1 MIRKL
6 FLILAVFT
14 LTACKLNEDKK
25 ITDFNQNPE
34 IESAIYKKHFFEK
47 ELLDAGEM
55 EVDVVGEKTLFEGSQ
70 VPIQTEK
77 FPEPYY
83 VNYIFDADKD
93 LLDLAFILNEGMV
106 ADGEELP
113 ETIFVYIEY
122 NNEQNEI
129 ITLTQ
134 ENVSGDDVGYVGL
147 FEEEWKDLAKE
158 YTQFVDS
165 VN

>member
-34 IESAIYKKHFFEK
+34 IESSIYKKHFFEK

-83 VNYIFDADKD
+83 VNS
-93 LLDLAFILNEGMV
+93 LVLN
-106 ADGEELP
+106 
-113 ETIFVYIEY
+113 
-122 NNEQNEI
+122 
-129 ITLTQ
+129 
-134 ENVSGDDVGYVGL
+134 YVGWNRL
-147 FEEEWKDLAKE
+147 ALSGLVEIRAIYLKNSIDLTAFEDDLELEWEKLHSKA
-158 YTQFVDS
+158 
-165 VN
+165 

>member
-6 FLILAVFT
+6 ILLLAVFS
-14 LTACKLNEDKK
+14 LTTCKFDEVEKVR
-25 ITDFNQNPE
+25 DFNQNPD
-34 IESAIYKKHFFEK
+34 IKSAIYKEHFFEK
-47 ELLDAGEM
+47 ELLDEGEM
-55 EVDVVGEKTLFEGSQ
+55 EVDVVDEKTVFEGSK
-70 VPIQTEK
+70 VPVRTEK
-77 FPEPYY
+77 FPKPYY
-83 VNYIFDADKD
+83 VNYIFNTDED
-93 LLDLAFILNEGMV
+93 LLELAFILTEGMV

>member
-1 MIRKL
+1 
-6 FLILAVFT
+6 
-14 LTACKLNEDKK
+14 
-25 ITDFNQNPE
+25 
-34 IESAIYKKHFFEK
+34 
-47 ELLDAGEM
+47 
-55 EVDVVGEKTLFEGSQ
+55 
-70 VPIQTEK
+70 
-77 FPEPYY
+77 
-83 VNYIFDADKD
+83 
-93 LLDLAFILNEGMV
+93 MV

-129 ITLTQ
+129 ITLTH

>member
-1 MIRKL
+1 
-6 FLILAVFT
+6 
-14 LTACKLNEDKK
+14 
-25 ITDFNQNPE
+25 
-34 IESAIYKKHFFEK
+34 
-47 ELLDAGEM
+47 
-55 EVDVVGEKTLFEGSQ
+55 
-70 VPIQTEK
+70 
-77 FPEPYY
+77 
-83 VNYIFDADKD
+83 
-93 LLDLAFILNEGMV
+93 MV

>member
-14 LTACKLNEDKK
+14 LTDCKFNEDKK

-47 ELLDAGEM
+47 ELLDEDEM
-55 EVDVVGEKTLFEGSQ
+55 EVDVVGEKTLYEGSQ

-83 VNYIFDADKD
+83 VNS
-93 LLDLAFILNEGMV
+93 LVLN
-106 ADGEELP
+106 
-113 ETIFVYIEY
+113 
-122 NNEQNEI
+122 
-129 ITLTQ
+129 
-134 ENVSGDDVGYVGL
+134 YVGWNRL
-147 FEEEWKDLAKE
+147 SLSGLVEIRAIYLKNSIDLTAFEDDLELEWEKLHSKA
-158 YTQFVDS
+158 
-165 VN
+165 

>member
-14 LTACKLNEDKK
+14 LTDCKFNEDKK

-47 ELLDAGEM
+47 ELLDEGKM
-55 EVDVVGEKTLFEGSQ
+55 GVDVVGEKTLYEGSQ

-83 VNYIFDADKD
+83 VNS
-93 LLDLAFILNEGMV
+93 LVLN
-106 ADGEELP
+106 
-113 ETIFVYIEY
+113 
-122 NNEQNEI
+122 
-129 ITLTQ
+129 
-134 ENVSGDDVGYVGL
+134 YVGWNRL
-147 FEEEWKDLAKE
+147 ALSGLVEIRAIYLKNSIDLTAFEDDLELEWEKLHSKA
-158 YTQFVDS
+158 
-165 VN
+165 

>member
-14 LTACKLNEDKK
+14 LTDCKFNEVKK

-47 ELLDAGEM
+47 ELLDEGKM
-55 EVDVVGEKTLFEGSQ
+55 GVDVVGEKTLYEGSQ

-83 VNYIFDADKD
+83 VNS
-93 LLDLAFILNEGMV
+93 LVLN
-106 ADGEELP
+106 
-113 ETIFVYIEY
+113 
-122 NNEQNEI
+122 
-129 ITLTQ
+129 
-134 ENVSGDDVGYVGL
+134 YVGWNRL
-147 FEEEWKDLAKE
+147 ALSGLVEIRAIYLKNSIDLTAFEDDLELEWEKLHSKA
-158 YTQFVDS
+158 
-165 VN
+165 

>member
-14 LTACKLNEDKK
+14 LTDCKFNEDKK

-47 ELLDAGEM
+47 ELLDEDEM
-55 EVDVVGEKTLFEGSQ
+55 EVDVVGEKTLYEGSQ

-83 VNYIFDADKD
+83 VNS
-93 LLDLAFILNEGMV
+93 LVLN
-106 ADGEELP
+106 
-113 ETIFVYIEY
+113 
-122 NNEQNEI
+122 
-129 ITLTQ
+129 
-134 ENVSGDDVGYVGL
+134 YVGWNRL
-147 FEEEWKDLAKE
+147 ALSGLVEIRAIYLKNSIDLTAFEDDLELEWEKLHSKA
-158 YTQFVDS
+158 
-165 VN
+165 

>member
-6 FLILAVFT
+6 ILLLAIFS
-14 LTACKLNEDKK
+14 LTTCTFDEVEK

-47 ELLDAGEM
+47 ELLDEGEM
-55 EVDVVGEKTLFEGSQ
+55 GVDVVGEKTLYEGSQ

-93 LLDLAFILNEGMV
+93 LLDLAFILTKN
-106 ADGEELP
+106 P
-113 ETIFVYIEY
+113 C
-122 NNEQNEI
+122 
-129 ITLTQ
+129 LTQ
-134 ENVSGDDVGYVGL
+134 APS
-147 FEEEWKDLAKE
+147 
-158 YTQFVDS
+158 DS
-165 VN
+165 CL

>member
-14 LTACKLNEDKK
+14 LTDCKFNEDKK

-47 ELLDAGEM
+47 GLLDEGKM
-55 EVDVVGEKTLFEGSQ
+55 GVDVVGEKTLYEGSQ

-83 VNYIFDADKD
+83 VNS
-93 LLDLAFILNEGMV
+93 LVLN
-106 ADGEELP
+106 
-113 ETIFVYIEY
+113 
-122 NNEQNEI
+122 
-129 ITLTQ
+129 
-134 ENVSGDDVGYVGL
+134 YVGWNRL
-147 FEEEWKDLAKE
+147 ALSGLVEIRAIYLKNSIDLTAFEDDLELEWEKLHSKA
-158 YTQFVDS
+158 
-165 VN
+165 